1 MIHLYEGNGRGKTSI
16 AIGTAIRMIGSGK
29 EVLFAQFMKGNDTS
43 EISVLQSF
51 DQVSILRVNRQFPFY
66 KNMTEQDK
74 DDITQCHNEILQTI
88 LDKIAE
94 YGMGADKMDE
104 AVKEPK
110 CLIVLDE
117 ITYPVQ
123 YGLVDM
129 TLLERLWSELPENV
143 DLIMTGRGPSEE
155 MKKVSDYWTEL
166 GMKKHPYE
174 QGVVARKG
182 IEF

>member
-29 EVLFAQFMKGNDTS
+29 EVVFAQFMKGNETS
-43 EISVLQSF
+43 EIQVLESF
-51 DQVSILRVNRQFPFY
+51 DSVTILRANRQFPFY

-74 DDITQCHNEILQTI
+74 EEITKCHNEILETI
-88 LDKIAE
+88 LHKVE
-94 YGMGADKMDE
+94 TYRLELMEEKSME
-104 AVKEPK
+104 QEPQ

-117 ITYPVQ
+117 VTYPVQ
-123 YGLVDM
+123 YGLLDVN
-129 TLLERLWSELPENV
+129 LLEKIWKELPANI

-155 MKKVSDYWTEL
+155 MKKVSNYWTEL
-166 GMKKHPYE
+166 RLQKHPYE
-174 QGVVARKG
+174 KGVVARRG